1 MRQLEMNEIDILVA
15 SSLGLGLAAA
25 SGFRVFIPPFLY
37 GLFLRLDMVPISI
50 PMTGI
55 SEWMA
60 SDIGLIILGV
70 AMIVE
75 ILGYY
80 VPWIDN
86 LLDTIASPAAIIAGV
101 MMMSS
106 TLSDTHPALQWG
118 ASIIAGG
125 GVSGTIQIGT
135 VATRAVSTATTG
147 GLGNPIVSTVEAGA
161 CIACTVLA
169 ILLPFIAVILVVVLV
184 GFSGRQVRKRLFTKN
199 QNTIDS
205 VRM

>member
-1 MRQLEMNEIDILVA
+1 MNEIDILVA
-15 SSLGLGLAAA
+15 ASLGLGLAAA

-37 GLFLRLDMVPISI
+37 GLSLRLDMVPISI
-50 PMTGI
+50 PITGI

-60 SDIGLIILGV
+60 SDIGLIVLGV

-118 ASIIAGG
+118 ASIVAGG

-147 GLGNPIVSTVEAGA
+147 GFANPIVSTIEAGA
-161 CIACTVLA
+161 CIVCTILA
-169 ILLPFIAVILVVVLV
+169 ILLPLIALLLVIVLV
-184 GFSGRQVRKRLFTKN
+184 GYSGKQVNRRFLN
-199 QNTIDS
+199 NSLNS
-205 VRM
+205 VDVG

>member
-1 MRQLEMNEIDILVA
+1 MNEIDILVA

-125 GVSGTIQIGT
+125 GVSGTVQIGT

-147 GLGNPIVSTVEAGA
+147 GLANPIVSTVEAGA
-161 CIACTVLA
+161 CIVCTILA
-169 ILLPFIAVILVVVLV
+169 ILLPVIALLLVIILV
-184 GFSGRQVRKRLFTKN
+184 GYSGKQVNKRFFN
-199 QNTIDS
+199 NSSNSID
-205 VRM
+205 VD

>member
-1 MRQLEMNEIDILVA
+1 MNEFDILVA

-60 SDIGLIILGV
+60 SDIGLIVLGV

-80 VPWIDN
+80 IPWIDN

-147 GLGNPIVSTVEAGA
+147 GLGNPIVSTIEAGA
-161 CIACTVLA
+161 CILCTILA
-169 ILLPFIAVILVVVLV
+169 ILLPIVALFLVIVLV
-184 GFSGRQVRKRLFTKN
+184 GYSGRQVNKRFFKNFTN
-199 QNTIDS
+199 SID
-205 VRM
+205 VD

>member
-1 MRQLEMNEIDILVA
+1 MNEFDILVA

-80 VPWIDN
+80 IPWIDN

-147 GLGNPIVSTVEAGA
+147 GLGNPIVSTIEAGA
-161 CIACTVLA
+161 CILCTILA
-169 ILLPFIAVILVVVLV
+169 ILLPIIALFLVIVLV
-184 GFSGRQVRKRLFTKN
+184 GYSGRQVNKRFFKN
-199 QNTIDS
+199 SPDSID
-205 VRM
+205 VG

>member
-1 MRQLEMNEIDILVA
+1 MNEFDILVA

-80 VPWIDN
+80 IPWIDN

-147 GLGNPIVSTVEAGA
+147 GLGNPIVSTIEAGA
-161 CIACTVLA
+161 CILCTILA
-169 ILLPFIAVILVVVLV
+169 ILLPIIALFLVIVLV
-184 GFSGRQVRKRLFTKN
+184 GYSGRQVNKRFFKN
-199 QNTIDS
+199 STDSID
-205 VRM
+205 VD

>member
-1 MRQLEMNEIDILVA
+1 MNEFDILVA

-37 GLFLRLDMVPISI
+37 GLFLRIDMVPISI

-70 AMIVE
+70 EMVVE

-147 GLGNPIVSTVEAGA
+147 GLGNPIVSTIEAGA
-161 CIACTVLA
+161 CIVCTILA
-169 ILLPFIAVILVVVLV
+169 ILLPIIALFLVIVLV
-184 GFSGRQVRKRLFTKN
+184 GFSGKQVQKRFFKN
-199 QNTIDS
+199 SSNSID
-205 VRM
+205 VG

>member
-1 MRQLEMNEIDILVA
+1 MNEFDILVA

-80 VPWIDN
+80 IPWFDN

-147 GLGNPIVSTVEAGA
+147 GLGNPIVSTIEAGA
-161 CIACTVLA
+161 CILCTILA
-169 ILLPFIAVILVVVLV
+169 ILLPIIALFLVIVLV
-184 GFSGRQVRKRLFTKN
+184 GYSGRQVNKRFFKN
-199 QNTIDS
+199 SPDSID
-205 VRM
+205 VG

>member
-1 MRQLEMNEIDILVA
+1 MNEIDILVA

-125 GVSGTIQIGT
+125 GVSGTVQIGT

-147 GLGNPIVSTVEAGA
+147 GLANPIVSTIEAGA
-161 CIACTVLA
+161 CIVCTILA
-169 ILLPFIAVILVVVLV
+169 ILLPLIALLLVIILV
-184 GFSGRQVRKRLFTKN
+184 GYSGKQVNRRFFN
-199 QNTIDS
+199 YSSNSID
-205 VRM
+205 VD

>member
-1 MRQLEMNEIDILVA
+1 MNELDILIA

-37 GLFLRLDMVPISI
+37 GLSLRFDILPISI
-50 PMTGI
+50 PMSGI
-55 SEWMA
+55 SEWIA
-60 SDIGLIILGV
+60 SDIGLIILGA

-80 VPWIDN
+80 IPWIDN

-125 GVSGTIQIGT
+125 SVSGTIQIGT
-135 VATRAVSTATTG
+135 VATRAASTATTG
-147 GLGNPIVSTVEAGA
+147 GIGNPVVSTLEAGA
-161 CIACTVLA
+161 CIVCTILA
-169 ILLPFIAVILVVVLV
+169 ILLLSLIHI
-184 GFSGRQVRKRLFTKN
+184 
-199 QNTIDS
+199 
-205 VRM
+205 

>member
-1 MRQLEMNEIDILVA
+1 MNEFDILVA

-86 LLDTIASPAAIIAGV
+86 LLDTIASPAAIAPIRGIF
-101 MMMSS
+101 
-106 TLSDTHPALQWG
+106 TLSIWVFSLFETF
-118 ASIIAGG
+118 SII
-125 GVSGTIQIGT
+125 S
-135 VATRAVSTATTG
+135 
-147 GLGNPIVSTVEAGA
+147 
-161 CIACTVLA
+161 IALA
-169 ILLPFIAVILVVVLV
+169 LCFSLFMKPLCSRLVISL
-184 GFSGRQVRKRLFTKN
+184 
-199 QNTIDS
+199 
-205 VRM
+205 

>member
-1 MRQLEMNEIDILVA
+1 MNEIDILVA

-125 GVSGTIQIGT
+125 GVSGTVQIGT

-147 GLGNPIVSTVEAGA
+147 GLANPIVSTVEAGA
-161 CIACTVLA
+161 CIVCTILA
-169 ILLPFIAVILVVVLV
+169 ILLPVIALLLVIILV
-184 GFSGRQVRKRLFTKN
+184 GYSGKQVNRRFFN
-199 QNTIDS
+199 YSSNSID
-205 VRM
+205 VD

>member
-1 MRQLEMNEIDILVA
+1 MNEFDILVA

-60 SDIGLIILGV
+60 SDIGLIVLGV

-80 VPWIDN
+80 IPWIDN

-135 VATRAVSTATTG
+135 VATRTVSTATTG
-147 GLGNPIVSTVEAGA
+147 GLGNPIVSTIEAGA
-161 CIACTVLA
+161 CILCTILA
-169 ILLPFIAVILVVVLV
+169 ILLPIIALFLVIVLV
-184 GFSGRQVRKRLFTKN
+184 GYSGRQVNKRFFKN
-199 QNTIDS
+199 STDSID
-205 VRM
+205 VG

>member
-1 MRQLEMNEIDILVA
+1 MNEFDILVA

-37 GLFLRLDMVPISI
+37 GLFLRLDMIPISI

-80 VPWIDN
+80 IPWIDN

-147 GLGNPIVSTVEAGA
+147 GLGNPIVSTIEAGA
-161 CIACTVLA
+161 CILCTILA
-169 ILLPFIAVILVVVLV
+169 ILLPIIALFLVIVLV
-184 GFSGRQVRKRLFTKN
+184 GYSGRQVNKRFFKN
-199 QNTIDS
+199 SPDSID
-205 VRM
+205 VG

>member
-1 MRQLEMNEIDILVA
+1 MNEFDILVA

-37 GLFLRLDMVPISI
+37 GLFLRIDMVPISI

-147 GLGNPIVSTVEAGA
+147 GLGNPIVSTIEAGA
-161 CIACTVLA
+161 CIVCTILA
-169 ILLPFIAVILVVVLV
+169 ILLPIIALFLVIVLV
-184 GFSGRQVRKRLFTKN
+184 GFSGKQVQKRFFKN
-199 QNTIDS
+199 SSNSID
-205 VRM
+205 VG

>member
-1 MRQLEMNEIDILVA
+1 MNEIDILVA

>member
-1 MRQLEMNEIDILVA
+1 MNEIDILVA

-125 GVSGTIQIGT
+125 GVSGTVQIGT

-147 GLGNPIVSTVEAGA
+147 GLANPIVSTIEAGA
-161 CIACTVLA
+161 CIVCTILA
-169 ILLPFIAVILVVVLV
+169 ILLPIIALLLVIILV
-184 GFSGRQVRKRLFTKN
+184 GYSGKQVNRRFFN
-199 QNTIDS
+199 YSSNSID
-205 VRM
+205 VD

>member
-1 MRQLEMNEIDILVA
+1 MNEFDILVA

-80 VPWIDN
+80 IPWIDN
-86 LLDTIASPAAIIAGV
+86 LIDTIASPAAIISGV

-147 GLGNPIVSTVEAGA
+147 GLGNPIVSTIEAGA
-161 CIACTVLA
+161 CILCTILA
-169 ILLPFIAVILVVVLV
+169 ILLPIIALFLVIVLV
-184 GFSGRQVRKRLFTKN
+184 GYSGRQVNKRFFKN
-199 QNTIDS
+199 SPDSID
-205 VRM
+205 VG

>member
-1 MRQLEMNEIDILVA
+1 MNEFDIFVA

-55 SEWMA
+55 SDWMA
-60 SDIGLIILGV
+60 SDIGLIVLGV

-147 GLGNPIVSTVEAGA
+147 GLGNPIVSTIEAGA
-161 CIACTVLA
+161 CILCTILA
-169 ILLPFIAVILVVVLV
+169 ILLPIIALFLVIVLV
-184 GFSGRQVRKRLFTKN
+184 GYSGRQVNKRFFKN
-199 QNTIDS
+199 SPDSID
-205 VRM
+205 VG

>member
-1 MRQLEMNEIDILVA
+1 MNEFDILVA

-80 VPWIDN
+80 IPWIDN
-86 LLDTIASPAAIIAGV
+86 LLDTIASPAAILAGV

-147 GLGNPIVSTVEAGA
+147 GLGNPIVSTIEAGA
-161 CIACTVLA
+161 CILCTILA
-169 ILLPFIAVILVVVLV
+169 ILLPIIALFLVIVLV
-184 GFSGRQVRKRLFTKN
+184 GYSGRQVNKRFFKN
-199 QNTIDS
+199 STDSID
-205 VRM
+205 VD

>member
-1 MRQLEMNEIDILVA
+1 MNEIDILVA

-50 PMTGI
+50 PMNGI

-118 ASIIAGG
+118 ASIVAGG

-161 CIACTVLA
+161 CIVCTVLA
-169 ILLPFIAVILVVVLV
+169 ILLPLIAVILVIVLV
-184 GFSGRQVRKRLFTKN
+184 GFSGRQARKRLFTKN

-205 VRM
+205 VKI

>member
-1 MRQLEMNEIDILVA
+1 MNEFDILVA

-60 SDIGLIILGV
+60 SDIGLIVLGV

-80 VPWIDN
+80 IPWIDN

-147 GLGNPIVSTVEAGA
+147 GLGSPIVSTIEAGA
-161 CIACTVLA
+161 CILCTILA
-169 ILLPFIAVILVVVLV
+169 ILLPIIALFLVIVLV
-184 GFSGRQVRKRLFTKN
+184 GYSGRQVNKRFFKN
-199 QNTIDS
+199 SPDSID
-205 VRM
+205 VG

>member
-1 MRQLEMNEIDILVA
+1 MNEIDILVA

-125 GVSGTIQIGT
+125 GVSGTVQIGT

-147 GLGNPIVSTVEAGA
+147 GLANPIVSTIEAGA
-161 CIACTVLA
+161 CIVCTILA
-169 ILLPFIAVILVVVLV
+169 ILLPIIALLLVIILV
-184 GFSGRQVRKRLFTKN
+184 GYSGKQVNKRFFN
-199 QNTIDS
+199 YSSNSID
-205 VRM
+205 VD

>member
-1 MRQLEMNEIDILVA
+1 MNEFDILVA

-60 SDIGLIILGV
+60 SDIGLIVLGV

-80 VPWIDN
+80 IPWIDN

-147 GLGNPIVSTVEAGA
+147 GLGNPIVSTIEAGA
-161 CIACTVLA
+161 CILCTILA
-169 ILLPFIAVILVVVLV
+169 ILLPIIALFLVIVLV
-184 GFSGRQVRKRLFTKN
+184 GYSGRQVNKRFFKN
-199 QNTIDS
+199 SPDSID
-205 VRM
+205 VD

>member
-1 MRQLEMNEIDILVA
+1 MNEFDILVA

-37 GLFLRLDMVPISI
+37 GLFLRLEMVPISI

-60 SDIGLIILGV
+60 SDIGLIVLGV

-80 VPWIDN
+80 IPWIDN

-147 GLGNPIVSTVEAGA
+147 GLGNPIVSTIEAGA
-161 CIACTVLA
+161 CILCTILA
-169 ILLPFIAVILVVVLV
+169 ILLPIIALFLVIVFV
-184 GFSGRQVRKRLFTKN
+184 GYSGRQVNKRFFKN
-199 QNTIDS
+199 STNSID
-205 VRM
+205 VD

>member
-1 MRQLEMNEIDILVA
+1 MNEIDILVA
-15 SSLGLGLAAA
+15 ASLGLGLAAA

-37 GLFLRLDMVPISI
+37 GLSLRLDMVPISI
-50 PMTGI
+50 PITGI

-60 SDIGLIILGV
+60 SDIGLIVLGV

-118 ASIIAGG
+118 ASIVAGG

-147 GLGNPIVSTVEAGA
+147 GFANPIVSTIEAGA
-161 CIACTVLA
+161 CIVCTILA
-169 ILLPFIAVILVVVLV
+169 ILLPLIALLLVIVLV
-184 GFSGRQVRKRLFTKN
+184 GYSGKQVNRRFFNNSLN
-199 QNTIDS
+199 S
-205 VRM
+205 VDVG

>member
-1 MRQLEMNEIDILVA
+1 MNEIDILVA

-147 GLGNPIVSTVEAGA
+147 GLGNPIVSTIEAGA
-161 CIACTVLA
+161 CILCTILA
-169 ILLPFIAVILVVVLV
+169 ILLPIIALFLVIVLV
-184 GFSGRQVRKRLFTKN
+184 GYSGRQVNKRFFKTP
-199 QNTIDS
+199 QTIMMS
-205 VRM
+205 VEKL

>member
-1 MRQLEMNEIDILVA
+1 MNELDLLMA
-15 SSLGLGLAAA
+15 TSLGLGLAAA
-25 SGFRVFIPPFLY
+25 SGFRVFIPPFVY
-37 GLFLRLDMVPISI
+37 GLSLRFDMVPISI
-50 PMTGI
+50 PMTSV

-60 SDIGLIILGV
+60 SDIGLIVLGA
-70 AMIVE
+70 AMVIE

-106 TLSDTHPALQWG
+106 TLSDTHPVLQWG
-118 ASIIAGG
+118 AAIIAGG

-161 CIACTVLA
+161 CIFCTILA
-169 ILLPFIAVILVVVLV
+169 ILLPIIALLLVFVLL
-184 GFSGRQVRKRLFTKN
+184 GFSGKQVKKRFFNDTKN
-199 QNTIDS
+199 SIDNMN
-205 VRM
+205 V